1 MHFAVSEI
9 IDIVHAFAVVDNTPA
24 TAAIVDAD
32 GHASYVSAVLASVAV
47 PGGFELAHPERRGTS
62 FAHTIDHVSFARIPV
77 ALEKMAR
84 GFERIGRAADR
95 PMITMVTFVLG
106 DGAHVNATLN
116 TALKSHLFTAG
127 PRPADGPTLSVSD
140 RLEFG
145 ETPVSALP
153 DVKERTLWATGLTKL
168 CRALFTTCITPGSVF
183 LATNMCNRARWC
195 NVTGDGGC
203 PLCEKACPY
212 VLLRLMPVA
221 GLLASCPNCP
231 AETSV
236 VVGPL
241 YAPVFG
247 QLTTCARAVGAAP
260 IVDATGVS
268 RMAPVT
274 SYDLRPDELCT
285 LPSGRPGCG
294 KSFTAAAEMMRT
306 LEENRGERKVYFV
319 MVPFK
324 LLAASHVVTFNRIF
338 WATASESLKDAYRR
352 YGYIPSHPTDEERD
366 ARPFRHYETVET
378 AELSSDGGHVITT
391 GNSWHRFTSIVN
403 GVDRYGRS
411 KVGYVIIDELE
422 SLPKLIMDP
431 ALVNNSCIENNLV
444 ALFEALRLSK
454 RGVPVACLDG
464 FATDD
469 ISGRVMRAAGTPFA
483 ELRCSAGIFNGRKLT
498 YILDYVRTSDCSS
511 DSPKRFLLAHT
522 SVGGM
527 IGRIIASIDAGR
539 NPQVFC
545 SSKMQ
550 LYAIVNIVRKH
561 FSNSPREVFIV
572 TGDTPADVRL
582 RANAAAGG
590 HLGEGETFG
599 AIFTTSAVGGG
610 LNFTITRDV
619 FAIVNRNQANGQEV
633 WQTYLR
639 SRNVEHIYVC
649 TWRSDGWW
657 DARLHD
663 SFEPATDY
671 IKWMVKARPA
681 PRRRARRRRRAP
693 RRCLSTETKSRPTH
707 STPSPSP
714 SCRTRAGR
722 SRARRDR
729 HCKRCGHGRYR

>member
-1 MHFAVSEI
+1 
-9 IDIVHAFAVVDNTPA
+9 
-24 TAAIVDAD
+24 
-32 GHASYVSAVLASVAV
+32 
-47 PGGFELAHPERRGTS
+47 
-62 FAHTIDHVSFARIPV
+62 
-77 ALEKMAR
+77 
-84 GFERIGRAADR
+84 
-95 PMITMVTFVLG
+95 
-106 DGAHVNATLN
+106 
-116 TALKSHLFTAG
+116 
-127 PRPADGPTLSVSD
+127 
-140 RLEFG
+140 
-145 ETPVSALP
+145 
-153 DVKERTLWATGLTKL
+153 
-168 CRALFTTCITPGSVF
+168 
-183 LATNMCNRARWC
+183 
-195 NVTGDGGC
+195 
-203 PLCEKACPY
+203 
-212 VLLRLMPVA
+212 MPVA

-247 QLTTCARAVGAAP
+247 QLTTCARAVDAAP

-274 SYDLRPDELCT
+274 SYDLRPDELLT
-285 LPSGRPGCG
+285 FPSGRPGCG
-294 KSFTAAAEMMRT
+294 KSYTAMEEMMRT
-306 LEENRGERKVYFV
+306 LEENREERKVYFV
-319 MVPFK
+319 KVPFK
-324 LLAASHVVTFNRIF
+324 LLAASHVVTFNRLF

-352 YGYIPSHPTDEERD
+352 YGYIPSQPTDEERD

-378 AELSSDGGHVITT
+378 AELSSDGGHVVTT
-391 GNSWHRFTSIVN
+391 GNSWHRFSSIVN

-444 ALFEALRLSK
+444 ALFEALRLSQ

-483 ELRCSAGIFNGRKLT
+483 ELRCNAGIFNGRKLT
-498 YILDYVRTSDCSS
+498 YILDYVSTSNRSNLGDS
-511 DSPKRFLLAHT
+511 DSSPKRFLLVHT

-527 IGRIIASIDAGR
+527 IGRIIASMDAGR

-561 FSNSPREVFIV
+561 FSNAPREVFIV
-572 TGDTPADVRL
+572 TSDTPAEFRL

-590 HLGEGETFG
+590 HLSEGETFG

-619 FAIVNRNQANGQEV
+619 FAIVYRNQANGQEV

-639 SRNVEHIYVC
+639 SRNLEHIYVC
-649 TWRSDGWW
+649 TWRSDGLW

-671 IKWMVKARPA
+671 VKWMVKARRPRPRPRPPA
-681 PRRRARRRRRAP
+681 PRAPRAP
-693 RRCLSTETKSRPTH
+693 LVV
-707 STPSPSP
+707 
-714 SCRTRAGR
+714 
-722 SRARRDR
+722 RRDEVSSHAFNPHLPRRVALDQDAHELEDSCVANDADAGELLDHEPVTTHDNSADADLARELDVAR
-729 HCKRCGHGRYR
+729 HHRNSSAPAEITVAQEALDEALKKCKTAALEKGKKVAKSLTEYHRLRRLRETLRGVIGAEHLDWGGLGGGGAHMHHGTARAQPRTVWCVMGVCLHSRNFEI